1 MNTKECYRG
10 VRRRAVAGVWRKGRQ
25 ERGHHTIMDTYT
37 CTLTFVYITQGVIKM
52 GGGGLFLC
60 NDFRFLKGKYDPP
73 LISTTTALVDCKM
86 VHFKQELA
94 PGLLYDS

>member
-1 MNTKECYRG
+1 MRRIKKSASSFGHNIRRLNLVNSIFSMNTKECYRG

-52 GGGGLFLC
+52 GGGGIFFVYC
-60 NDFRFLKGKYDPP
+60 FSFSQRKK
-73 LISTTTALVDCKM
+73 
-86 VHFKQELA
+86 
-94 PGLLYDS
+94 